1 MALFIGLGIADH
13 VIKMRDGPVFAP
25 PSATLVCFTPDAAA
39 LMGRLCDNKNVQDAA
54 RAALTRRETPF
65 EIYAPLRSS
74 AELVTVL
81 TGMRATAGGWR
92 FWMGQ
97 TRLAVVYGDS
107 TWGVCTRPG
116 LFLRISEWFRRDAMD
131 GKQTV
136 FKAGELY
143 YGWREGA
150 LFYSPDRS
158 FAASFVDAPEVKL
171 DACESA
177 RRLLAIELRRP
188 VECRLC
194 VEDTP
199 GLPVRG
205 RIAWS
210 GLHPDDGGLRLA
222 EPWPDTPLVS
232 VSASSVANLSAVLA
246 TCWNA
251 FESTAVYD
259 TIERAISFIPPQDR
273 FAVPRLDLDGTLES
287 AVAVMDVDTTQT
299 LPVPLLA
306 FALLDEQ
313 NGGGDRHPLEPL
325 TGLGPTMPFEWNGR
339 AGTITSVSGE
349 KATLCLT
356 RSGGYWLATSQEP
369 LMAQLAGGLR
379 DTQPI
384 EADLAVRLDWER
396 FSEVARTLVERL
408 AGFELIPRMNVDDV
422 RECLAPAIESARG
435 LGELR
440 LIGRCEDG
448 AVVLEGEISR
458 RKK

>member
-1 MALFIGLGIADH
+1 MALCIGLGIADH
-13 VIKMRDGPVFAP
+13 VLKMRDGPVFAP
-25 PSATLVCFTPDAAA
+25 PSASLVCFTPDAAA
-39 LMGRLCDNKNVQDAA
+39 LMRRLCDNTDVREVV
-54 RAALTRRETPF
+54 RAALTECKTPF

-74 AELVTVL
+74 AELLTVL
-81 TGMRATAGGWR
+81 TGIRATAGGWR

-97 TRLAVVYGDS
+97 TRLAVVYADG

-116 LFLRISEWFRRDAMD
+116 LFLRISEWFRRDRTD

-143 YGWREGA
+143 YAWREGA
-150 LFYSPDRS
+150 FFYSPDRS
-158 FAASFVDAPEVKL
+158 FAVSFVDAPELKF

-177 RRLLAIELRRP
+177 PCLLAVELRRP

-194 VEDTP
+194 VEDMP

-210 GLHPDDGGLRLA
+210 GLHPEDGGLRLA
-222 EPWPDTPLVS
+222 GPWPATPLVS
-232 VSASSVANLSAVLA
+232 VSAASVANLSTVLA
-246 TCWNA
+246 TCWSA
-251 FESTAVYD
+251 FGSTALYD
-259 TIERAISFIPPQDR
+259 TLDRAISFIPPEDR
-273 FAVPRLDLDGTLES
+273 FELPRLDLDATLEP
-287 AVAVMDVDTTQT
+287 AVAVMGVDTTQT
-299 LPVPLLA
+299 FPVPLLA
-306 FALLDEQ
+306 FALLDEK
-313 NGGGDRHPLEPL
+313 GGGGGQHPLEPL

-339 AGTITSVSGE
+339 AGTITSISGE
-349 KATLCLT
+349 KAALCLT
-356 RSGGYWLATSQEP
+356 RSGRYWLATSQEP
-369 LMAQLAGGLR
+369 LMAQLAGGIR
-379 DTQPI
+379 DPQPI
-384 EADLAVRLDWER
+384 QGDLALQLDWER

-408 AGFELIPRMNVDDV
+408 ALFELIPRMNVDDV
-422 RECLAPAIESARG
+422 RECLVPAMKSARG